1 MDNFLQH
8 IIILLDDISPSFC
21 HAENPMTQRK
31 LISLEFLKK
40 GILFA
45 MKENLQIQYALPP
58 YALPDEYRTLMQT
71 MDYLCIGE
79 DVKVYSDIG
88 KVTDCENVI
97 LRLSIADFI
106 TNVKNAAEI
115 LSKTSRLNICFID
128 IDKFDDSL
136 ICAYRESLRTLKR
149 KLFELITEGKTDVQ
163 CNLLTDRLQLSLMNN
178 CGAGINNITLAPNG
192 KFYLCPAFYYDERS
206 GLDNRKNYKTSESD
220 RSVGDIDGG
229 LDIPDKQLLQ
239 LDYAPI
245 CRICD
250 AFHCNRCLW
259 LNQRLTLNINTPSR
273 QQCVMAHI
281 ERNVARELQQ
291 ELIDARFT
299 FENLI
304 PESEFLDPFEKILK
318 GL

>member
-1 MDNFLQH
+1 MDNILQH

-21 HAENPMTQRK
+21 HAENPLTQRNPM
-31 LISLEFLKK
+31 SLDLLKK

-71 MDYLCIGE
+71 MDSMCIGE
-79 DVKVYSDIG
+79 DVKVYSDISQ
-88 KVTDCENVI
+88 VTDCENAI
-97 LRLSIADFI
+97 LRLSIAEFI
-106 TNVKNAAEI
+106 SNADRVAEL
-115 LSKTSRLNICFID
+115 LSKTSRLNICFRD
-128 IDKFDDSL
+128 IDNFDDSL
-136 ICAYRESLRTLKR
+136 THAYRESLRTLK
-149 KLFELITEGKTDVQ
+149 KKVFSLITEENIDIQ
-163 CNLLTDRLQLSLMNN
+163 CNLLTDRLQLSSMNN
-178 CGAGINNITLAPNG
+178 CGAGVNNITLAPNG

-206 GLDNRKNYKTSESD
+206 GLDNRRNFKTSESD

-239 LDYAPI
+239 LNHAPI

-259 LNQRLTLNINTPSR
+259 LNQRLTLNINTPGR

-281 ERNVARELQQ
+281 ERNIARELQQ
-291 ELIDARFT
+291 DLIDAGFK
-299 FENLI
+299 FENLMS
-304 PESEFLDPFEKILK
+304 ESEILDPFEKIQK
-318 GL
+318 RV

>member
-1 MDNFLQH
+1 MDHCLQH

-21 HAENPMTQRK
+21 HAENPLTQRNPM
-31 LISLEFLKK
+31 LLDLLQK
-40 GILFA
+40 GIFFA

-58 YALPDEYRTLMQT
+58 YTLPDEYRTLMQT
-71 MDYLCIGE
+71 MDSICIGE
-79 DVKVYSDIG
+79 DVKVYSDICKMTSG
-88 KVTDCENVI
+88 ENI
-97 LRLSIADFI
+97 LLRLSIEDFI
-106 TNVKNAAEI
+106 SNVDGIANI
-115 LSKTSRLNICFID
+115 LSKTNRLNICFKD

-136 ICAYRESLRTLKR
+136 ICVYRESLRTLKQ
-149 KLFELITEGKTDVQ
+149 KLFEWITENRVDVQ
-163 CNLLTDRLQLSLMNN
+163 LNILTDRLQLSSMNN

-206 GLDNRKNYKTSESD
+206 GLDNGRNFRTLESD

-239 LDYAPI
+239 LDHAPI

-281 ERNVARELQQ
+281 ERNVARELQH
-291 ELIDARFT
+291 ELIDAGFT
-299 FENLI
+299 FENII
-304 PESEFLDPFEKILK
+304 PESEILDPFEKL
-318 GL
+318 